1 MPVDTID
8 LKRRLEASI
17 ANRSGVEG
25 TFDEIERWVGPLSG
39 GVPADRQPMSE
50 GGVNRERAEVWDS
63 TAPDG
68 ADKLAAN
75 IYTSITNPST
85 RWARTR
91 WRKKELRDNTEAN
104 KWLETETD
112 GCMADLADSDFYTE
126 IAAFYGD
133 HVRYNTACFVAEAL
147 KDAMSPDQW
156 TRFDFTAPPIR
167 ECYYEPDY
175 AGNVLRWWRVFTWT
189 AGQII
194 SKHGADRVPQ
204 RIRDMANHAD
214 QSVNKLQVAYAIY
227 VRQERVGKKKEA
239 PLAPEL
245 RPVGACYFL
254 MDSGEMLGEETGYY
268 EMPVYIVPWEKAAG
282 SDWGHGPGIRCL
294 PTVRYLNA
302 RLEQQRMAGEKAIDP
317 AFTVTESGLV
327 SNPDLMPGGMTVTRR
342 PDDIKVFESGSKF
355 NVGETDIAD
364 LRAQVRGM
372 FWTDELTLKL
382 SPAMTATEV
391 NARIDQMNKLFGP
404 TLARLY
410 SSMLDPLLKLVF
422 ATRYRAGR
430 MAPMPPAVRQ
440 AVMASGGE
448 FDIEYQGPLARAQR
462 IDEVAAIE
470 REAAFNAAGMKMG
483 FSEAKFTFN
492 FAAAARRIGELLGT
506 PAEIRRSEP
515 EVKAMIEAEQKMLA
529 QAQAA
534 EVARAQG
541 EAMQQRADAATAMQ
555 SVPAQP
561 MPLVSPEAGGGLM

>member
-1 MPVDTID
+1 MPVNTVE
-8 LKRRLEASI
+8 LKNRLDAAI
-17 ANRSGVEG
+17 TNRANVDA
-25 TFDEIERWVGPLSG
+25 TFDEIERWVGPMSG
-39 GVPADRQPMSE
+39 GVPAERMPRSE
-50 GGVNRERAEVWDS
+50 AEVDRERAEVWDS
-63 TAPDG
+63 TAPEG

-75 IYTSITNPST
+75 IYTSITNPAM

-91 WRKKELRDNTEAN
+91 WRKKELRENTEAN

-112 GCMADLADSDFYTE
+112 GVMADLADSDFYTE
-126 IAAFYGD
+126 IASCYQD
-133 HVRYNTACFVAEAL
+133 WVRYNTACFVAEAL

-156 TRFDFTAPPIR
+156 TRLDFTAPPIR

-175 AGNVLRWWRVFTWT
+175 AGNVLRWWRVFSWT
-189 AGQII
+189 PAQII
-194 SKHGADRVPQ
+194 SKHGAEKVPQ
-204 RIRDMANHAD
+204 RIRDMAAAVD
-214 QSVNKLQVAYAIY
+214 QSSNRIKVAFAVY
-227 VRQERVGKKKEA
+227 VRPELVGKKKQA
-239 PLAPEL
+239 PVAPEL
-245 RPVGACYFL
+245 RPIGSVYFL
-254 MDSGEMLGEETGYY
+254 CDSGEQVGDEDGYY

-282 SDWGHGPGIRCL
+282 SDWGHGPGMRCL

-317 AFTVTESGLV
+317 TYAVTERGQQS
-327 SNPDLMPGGMTVTRR
+327 DLDNRPGGRVVVGHI
-342 PDDIKVFESGSKF
+342 DDIKPLESASRFE
-355 NVGETDIAD
+355 VGERDIAD
-364 LRAQVRGM
+364 LRAIIRGM
-372 FWTDELTLKL
+372 FWTEELTLKI

-410 SSMLDPLLKLVF
+410 SSVLDPLLKLVF
-422 ATRYRAGR
+422 AMRYRAGR
-430 MAPMPPAVRQ
+430 MAPMPAVVKQ
-440 AVMASGGE
+440 AVLAAGGD

-483 FSEAKFTFN
+483 FTEAKFTFN

-506 PAEIRRSEP
+506 PAEIRRSEQ
-515 EVKAMIEAEQKMLA
+515 EVKAMIDGERKMMA
-529 QAQAA
+529 QAQQA

-541 EAMQQRADAATAMQ
+541 EAVQQRADAAAAMQ